1 MKRILIITLLLSFI
15 FGIGICIDRGSV
27 NAYQEDDFS
36 EVKLDSIVEGNLLY
50 IEGYDESSSYY
61 GVYNNW
67 LEINPTFP
75 TDVFT
80 IEPVDISGG
89 TIVSEANSFGYDKT
103 VVEANPNETIEF
115 SITTTEEGLYEFYF
129 DYYLLEDTLLRPS
142 ISFMV
147 NDEIQYNEMA
157 NIEVPI
163 KWLLNEEPVF
173 DRFGDELTPNSSLHS
188 EWNNFALSDP
198 NYFFVEPLKVY
209 LVQGENTITVTV
221 NEGYILFGDV
231 TVGNLYEEP
240 LSYSEYSQTSPSTS
254 NEVPTITLQ
263 AERYLYESKQNIR
276 AKFVRNPGLF
286 PYSYKN
292 RVLNV
297 LDQTSYRKSGDSV
310 MYEFSVEE
318 TGYYNLSFKYLQ
330 SENDELSSHRTVYI
344 DGEIPFK
351 ELESYPFP
359 FHRQWE
365 NITLSDG
372 NTPYQVYLEAGDHTL
387 ELTVINSEIRDVYH
401 QLVSVLNKIDDISR
415 EVNKITGGLTDRY
428 RDYKLA
434 IYIPTIVDD
443 LTMIKQQIIEARD
456 KLIDI
461 YDDSDMAIVNEL
473 DLALK
478 YLNQFIEDPD
488 EIPPYKSR
496 FNEGDGSIYGRINV
510 ILPRLIDAPLQLDTI
525 IFHNSDYEL
534 PKANVNFF
542 VRAWESVRAFWYS
555 FWDPKYNENAEVD
568 DETVEIW
575 VRQSRL
581 YIQVMQRMI
590 DENFTED
597 SGIKVQLS
605 VMPDENKIVLANA
618 ASRTPDAAMGLS
630 VTRPF
635 EFAIRDMVVDL
646 RQLDDF
652 YTVTSE
658 FNENSFIPF
667 IYEDGVYSLP
677 ETMDVKLLFYRKDIL
692 EFLGVEPPETW
703 EEVVSLIPIMQKY
716 NYFFYTPLGGDSAFK
731 TYGETTPFIY
741 QHYGVLYNDTGDK
754 VVFNEDGA
762 YDAFEFMTDLFSVYN
777 VPITTSNF
785 FQKFR
790 DGLAPIGIGDGNTYI
805 QLKYA
810 APELAGQWGVMPIPG
825 IEYEYDDSSDCPG
838 PLTDDR
844 CIERWDPTY
853 GTSSVIFKDSSKI
866 DLVWEYFKWWFSSDV
881 QSAFTYQLQSLL
893 GDEFLYMTANVE
905 AFKTSAWPSDSKY
918 EILEQWQ
925 WVRTTGKVPGDYL
938 AERELSNAWNRVV
951 NDGDNPRVAI
961 DDAVVII
968 NRELRRKL
976 EEFGYY
982 QDGTLVKPFIIPTF
996 ENVDQWMKEGGGGS
1010 E

>member
-1 MKRILIITLLLSFI
+1 MKKILIVTLLLSLI
-15 FGIGICIDRGSV
+15 FGISV
-27 NAYQEDDFS
+27 FIGEVHASLAEEDLFTN
-36 EVKLDSIVEGNLLY
+36 VKLDSIVEGNLSY

-67 LEINPTFP
+67 LEVDSELP

-80 IEPVDISGG
+80 IKPQDMTGG
-89 TIVSEANSFGYDKT
+89 SIVAAINSFGYGT
-103 VVEANPNETIEF
+103 SVVEVHPNETIEF
-115 SITTTEEGLYEFYF
+115 TVTTLEEGLYEFYF
-129 DYYLLEDTLLRPS
+129 DYYLLENTLLRPS
-142 ISFMV
+142 ISVRV

-163 KWLLNEEPVF
+163 KWQISDQKVY
-173 DRFGDELTPNSSLHS
+173 DRFGDELTPDSSIYS
-188 EWNNFALSDP
+188 EWSNFALSDP
-198 NYFFVEPLKVY
+198 NYFFIEPLKVY
-209 LVQGENTITVTV
+209 LVQGENTITATV

-231 TVGNLYEEP
+231 TVGNVYEAP
-240 LSYSEYSQTSPSTS
+240 LSYSEYIQQTPSSSS
-254 NEVPTITLQ
+254 NPSVITLQ

-276 AKFVRNPGLF
+276 AKFVRNPALY
-286 PYSYKN
+286 PYSYKS

-310 MYEFSVEE
+310 QYEFDVEE

-330 SENDELSSHRTVYI
+330 SENDELSSHRTVFI

-351 ELESYPFP
+351 ELESYAFP
-359 FHRQWE
+359 FQRSWD
-365 NITLSDG
+365 NITLGDG
-372 NTPYQVYLEAGDHTL
+372 ENPYMIYLEAGTHTL
-387 ELTVINSEIRDVYH
+387 KLTVINSEIRDVYH
-401 QLVSVLNKIDDISR
+401 ELVSVLNTIDVIAR

-443 LTMIKQQIIEARD
+443 LTMIKTQIIEAKD
-456 KLIDI
+456 NLITI
-461 YDDSDMAIVNEL
+461 YGDNDMAIVNEL
-473 DLALK
+473 DLAIK
-478 YLNQFIEDPD
+478 YLNVFIDDPD
-488 EIPPYKSR
+488 EIPPFKAR
-496 FNEGDGSIYGRINV
+496 FNEGDGSVYGRINV
-510 ILPRLIDAPLQLDTI
+510 ILPRLIDSPLQLDTI
-525 IFHNSDYEL
+525 MFHDEDYQL
-534 PKANVNFF
+534 PKANVNIF
-542 VRAWESVRAFWYS
+542 VRSWESIRAFWYS
-555 FWDPKYNENAEVD
+555 FWDPKYNEDATVD
-568 DETVEIW
+568 DQTVEIW

-590 DENFTED
+590 DENFTEQT
-597 SGIKVQLS
+597 GIKVQLS

-618 ASRTPDAAMGLS
+618 ANRTPDAAMGLS

-635 EFAIRDMVVDL
+635 EFAIREMVVDL

-667 IYEDGVYSLP
+667 IYEDGVYSIP

-703 EEVVSLIPIMQKY
+703 EEVVSLIPVMQKY
-716 NYFFYTPLGGDSAFK
+716 NYFFYTPLGGDNSFK

-741 QHYGVLYNDTGDK
+741 QHHGILYNDTGDK
-754 VVFNEDGA
+754 VIFNEEGA

-825 IEYEYDDSSDCPG
+825 IEYEYDDPSECPG
-838 PLTDDR
+838 PLTDGR

-866 DLVWEYFKWWFSSDV
+866 DMVWEYFKWWFSSDI
-881 QSAFTYQLQSLL
+881 QSDFTYQLQSLL
-893 GDEFLYMTANVE
+893 GDEFLHMTANVE

-938 AERELSNAWNRVV
+938 AERELSNAWNKVV
-951 NDGDNPRVAI
+951 NDGENPRVAI

-982 QDGTLVKPFIIPTF
+982 KDGELVKPFIIPTF
-996 ENVDQWMKEGGGGS
+996 ENVDNWMKEGGSAS